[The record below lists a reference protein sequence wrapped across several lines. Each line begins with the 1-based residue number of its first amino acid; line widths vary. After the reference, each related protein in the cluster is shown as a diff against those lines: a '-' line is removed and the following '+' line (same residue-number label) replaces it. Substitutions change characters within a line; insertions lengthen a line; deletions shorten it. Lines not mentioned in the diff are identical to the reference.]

1 MTPNIIQHGI
11 EVAFERRARKLIPVG
26 IIVTY
31 PLVIEFIERHHMVVS
46 VQGVDQSTY
55 WDRMRNGFLY

>member
-46 VQGVDQSTY
+46 VQGVVDIL
-55 WDRMRNGFLY
+55 G